1 MLRVPAETRNLNERL
16 LKLEEWGSQSQL
28 EERKIASMVD
38 NHQEW
43 QNQVEEKLTD
53 LVTKQQLMEIKF
65 DELLERQS
73 RESHSRNERW
83 RRS

>member
-1 MLRVPAETRNLNERL
+1 MHQILEKFVGEHLNDTMLRVPAETRNLNERL

-43 QNQVEEKLTD
+43 QNQVEEKLT
-53 LVTKQQLMEIKF
+53 E
-65 DELLERQS
+65 
-73 RESHSRNERW
+73 
-83 RRS
+83 